1 MDKKY
6 IIIGGALL
14 LLIIVAAVL
23 FFMPSGGGK
32 PGGVNPNAQAT
43 LTWWKTFEESGNMQE
58 LISEYQATHKNVVIN
73 FVKKNAADYE
83 TELLNAFASGTGP
96 DIFSIHN
103 DWLPKQAD
111 KISPMPS
118 SIMSLRTYRDTFVD
132 VAASDFI
139 SGNNIYALPLAMD
152 TLALYYNKDILGS
165 VGIAQPPATWPEVV
179 AAVQKISQ
187 EGPSGSFT
195 SAGIALGTS
204 NNINRAV
211 DILNL
216 LMLQNGTEFYSSDLT
231 QARFDQSQNNP
242 GSASGSFNPGA
253 TALAFYT
260 QFADASKT
268 TYTWNSKSD
277 LSLDAFVQGKVA
289 MMLSYAYI
297 QPMIKS
303 RAPNL
308 NWAVAPV
315 PQVAENSTRINFANY
330 WGDTVSK
337 SSANPAVAWDFLNF
351 LTQKAQLEKYYAKHK
366 QISPRRDMLAQQSQD
381 TEMGPFAEAALTAR
395 SVYKKDSNVFE
406 AVFAKMIDDVVLRNF
421 EAAAAVSNAASQITL
436 DLRK

>member
-14 LLIIVAAVL
+14 LLIVVAAVL
-23 FFMPSGGGK
+23 FFIPSGGTPSGNNS
-32 PGGVNPNAQAT
+32 GGQVT
-43 LTWWKTFEESGNMQE
+43 LTWWKTFEESSNLQE
-58 LISEYQATHKNVVIN
+58 LITEYQATHKNVTVN

-83 TELLNAFASGTGP
+83 QELLNAFASGTGP

-111 KISPMPS
+111 KISPMPA
-118 SIMSLRTYRDTFVD
+118 SIMSLRTFRDTFVD
-132 VAASDFI
+132 VVASDFI
-139 SGNNIYALPLAMD
+139 SGNNIYAVPLALD

-165 VGIAQPPATWPEVV
+165 AGIAQPPATWPEVV
-179 AAVQKISQ
+179 SAVQKITE
-187 EGPSGSFT
+187 EGAAGSFKV
-195 SAGIALGTS
+195 AGIALGTS
-204 NNINRAV
+204 NNVNRAV

-216 LMLQNGTEFYSSDLT
+216 LMLQNGTKFYNSDLT
-231 QARFDQSQNNP
+231 QAQFDQSQTNP
-242 GSASGSFNPGA
+242 GSSSGSFNPGA

-260 QFADASKT
+260 QFADAAKT

-297 QPMIKS
+297 QPMIKN

-308 NWAVAPV
+308 NWAVAAV
-315 PQVAENSTRINFANY
+315 PQVTENSSRINFANY

-337 SSANPAVAWDFLNF
+337 ASANPVAAWDFLNF
-351 LTQKAQLEKYYAKHK
+351 LAQKPQLEKYYGKHK
-366 QISPRRDMLAQQSQD
+366 QVSPRRDMLTQQAQD
-381 TEMGPFAEAALTAR
+381 TEIGVFAESALTAR
-395 SVYKKDSNVFE
+395 SVYKKNANVFE
-406 AVFAKMIDDVVLRNF
+406 AVFTKMIDDVVLRNF
-421 EAAAAVSNAASQITL
+421 AAAEAVSNAASQINL